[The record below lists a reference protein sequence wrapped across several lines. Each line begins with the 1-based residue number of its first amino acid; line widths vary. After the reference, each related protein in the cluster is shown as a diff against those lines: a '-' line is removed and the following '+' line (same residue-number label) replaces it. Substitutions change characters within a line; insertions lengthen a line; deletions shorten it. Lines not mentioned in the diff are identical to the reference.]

1 VERGKPYVKILEV
14 AEEIDARFIVLGEN
28 HQGKDMKKD
37 LGSTVYHVTL
47 KSPIPVITVKGEA
60 KEFGKKILVPLDL
73 TRETGRQLFSALAYG
88 KNYGASISL
97 VSTLIG
103 GIQRVQSRI
112 YKKLGDAKQTLE
124 KNGLECDIKLFERSE
139 VPPFVRVLEYAK
151 EIDASMILVMT
162 HQEGYTYDNYIGAFA
177 HHIINHSE
185 VPVLSLTSS
194 ATSLNFKQLFR
205 GVVDPIG
212 MLLR

>member
-1 VERGKPYVKILEV
+1 V
-14 AEEIDARFIVLGEN
+14 
-28 HQGKDMKKD
+28 
-37 LGSTVYHVTL
+37 
-47 KSPIPVITVKGEA
+47 PVITVKGESNV
-60 KEFGKKILVPLDL
+60 FGKRILVPLDL
-73 TRETGRQLFSALAYG
+73 TRETGKQLFSALAYG
-88 KNYGASISL
+88 KNYGAKISL
-97 VSTLIG
+97 VSTLVG

-112 YKKLGDAKQTLE
+112 YKKLGDAKRTME
-124 KNGLECDIKLFERSE
+124 ENGVECDIKLFERSD
-139 VPPFVRVLEYAK
+139 VPPFIRVIEYAK

-194 ATSLNFKQLFR
+194 ATSLNYKQLFR

-212 MLLR
+212 VLLR